1 MCIIVSNRNKLAVIK
16 IEYNTDLYLEI
27 VLNKFIW

>member
-1 MCIIVSNRNKLAVIK
+1 MCIIVSNPNKLAVIK

-27 VLNKFIW
+27 VNLI

>member
-1 MCIIVSNRNKLAVIK
+1 MCIIVSNHNKLAVIK

-27 VLNKFIW
+27 VNLI

>member
-1 MCIIVSNRNKLAVIK
+1 MCIIVSNRNKLAVI
-16 IEYNTDLYLEI
+16 EYKTDLYLEI

>member
-1 MCIIVSNRNKLAVIK
+1 MCIIVSNRNKLAV

>member
-27 VLNKFIW
+27 VSLI

>member
-27 VLNKFIW
+27 VNLI